1 MLVNKKLA
9 VFGTVTALIVAG
21 TIYSVGA
28 ASNVDPGSSA
38 DPIVTKSYVDESI
51 ANLLG
56 ILNTSVSSTGT
67 AVSEQRI
74 VDNVMAQ
81 IEDLS
86 TANTSSA
93 LSFEPVQATQ
103 GQIVVGKEGA
113 EIILRSGSAIS
124 YCSGADGIIDTSSGA
139 EYFNGTELE
148 KNHLIIV
155 PRADGRGAVVTSQE
169 AWFLVKG
176 GYEIK

>member
-1 MLVNKKLA
+1 MGINKKVA
-9 VFGTVTALIVAG
+9 VFATVTTLIVGG

-38 DPIVTKSYVDESI
+38 DPIVTKSYVVESI

-56 ILNTSVSSTGT
+56 ILNTSVTSTGT
-67 AVSEQRI
+67 SINEQKI

-81 IEDLS
+81 IKDLG
-86 TANTSSA
+86 TADESGG

-103 GQIVVGKEGA
+103 GQIVVGKEGT

-124 YCSGADGIIDTSSGA
+124 YCTGADGIIDTSTGA
-139 EYFNGTELE
+139 EYFNGTELA

-155 PRADGRGAVVTSQE
+155 PRADGRGAVVTSKE
-169 AWFLVKG
+169 AWFIIKG

>member
-1 MLVNKKLA
+1 MGINKKIA

-56 ILNTSVSSTGT
+56 ILNTSPSSTGT
-67 AVSEQRI
+67 AISEQRI
-74 VDNVMAQ
+74 VDNVMAKL
-81 IEDLS
+81 EDLG
-86 TANTSSA
+86 TVSA
-93 LSFEPVQATQ
+93 GGGLTFEPVQATQ

-113 EIILRSGSAIS
+113 EIILRSGTAIS
-124 YCSGADGIIDTSSGA
+124 YCTGVDGIIDTSTGT

-155 PRADGRGAVVTSQE
+155 PRADGRGAVVTSKE
-169 AWFLVKG
+169 AWFIIKG